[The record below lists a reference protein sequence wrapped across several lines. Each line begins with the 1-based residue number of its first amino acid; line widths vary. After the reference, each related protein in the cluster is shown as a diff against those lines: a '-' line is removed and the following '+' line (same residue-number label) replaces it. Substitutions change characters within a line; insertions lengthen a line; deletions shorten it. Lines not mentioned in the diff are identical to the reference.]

1 MWDNKVSIDDTKLKS
16 GLNKHQKAHSQF
28 FFGNI
33 VLVPDNWRKRPSFSD
48 IYFCFDQKNNCI
60 MKIIWEGVFPAVTTK
75 FTQDDRLDL
84 KMFEKN
90 LEAQLQAGVN
100 GIILGGTLG
109 ESSVLTQEEKTALL
123 DFTIQKVAGKVPVV
137 LNIAEGSTRE
147 AVKIAETAARAGAQ
161 GLMLLPPMRYKSD
174 HRETVA
180 YFKAIAKASDLQ
192 IMLYNNPVD
201 YKTEITLDMFEELT
215 DTKTIDAVKE
225 STRDVTN
232 VTRMLNRFGSRYSIM
247 SGVDTLAAD
256 SLIMGARG
264 WVAGL
269 VCAFP
274 KETVAIYKL
283 IKAGRI
289 KEAIAINSWFMPLLE
304 LDIHTKLVQYIKL
317 AESEVGLGTETVR
330 APRLTL
336 EGEER
341 KKVLQTIRQALDTRP
356 ALPENIFNT
365 SSTFV
370 LPDGVIG

>member
-1 MWDNKVSIDDTKLKS
+1 
-16 GLNKHQKAHSQF
+16 
-28 FFGNI
+28 
-33 VLVPDNWRKRPSFSD
+33 
-48 IYFCFDQKNNCI
+48 

-75 FTQDDRLDL
+75 FTHDDQLDL

-90 LEAQLQAGVN
+90 LDAQLQAGVN

-109 ESSVLTQEEKTALL
+109 ESSVLTQEEKTTLL

-147 AVKIAETAARAGAQ
+147 AIKIAETAARAGAH

-174 HRETVA
+174 HRETVT
-180 YFKAIAKASDLQ
+180 YFKTIAKATDLQ

-201 YKTEITLDMFEELT
+201 YKVEITLDMFEELT
-215 DTKTIDAVKE
+215 DCKTIDAVKE
-225 STRDVTN
+225 STRDITN

-247 SGVDTLAAD
+247 SGVDTLAAE
-256 SLIMGARG
+256 SLIMGANG

-274 KETVAIYKL
+274 RETVAIYKL

-289 KEAIAINSWFMPLLE
+289 KEAISINQWFIPLLE

-317 AESEVGLGTETVR
+317 AEAEVGLGTETVR
-330 APRLTL
+330 APRLVL

-341 KKVLQTIRQALDTRP
+341 KKVLQIIRKALDARP
-356 ALPENIFNT
+356 ALPENIINT

-370 LPDGVIG
+370 LPNGVIG